1 MSGKKINSQQYQH
14 IILVSL
20 DSLRSD
26 CITAVNSDFPNKFYT
41 GSQFKTT
48 MLDYLIKHGMYFS
61 NCISAAPYTSA
72 SHAAYFTGCWPR
84 RNGVYEFFNRQIG
97 RPTLFELA
105 QRENI
110 YTIFQTDFPII
121 LGDSLGFTRGVNKY
135 FIESESAAFSELIK
149 HKNRNTVSFFHFGG
163 IHYPYG
169 FHKLKFARVDFP
181 KKVRE
186 LEGKFNIEQPVV
198 YTDILDE
205 SYREGKDRELLLRYK
220 TIVDTLYSRGD
231 YQSLHQLYVNGI
243 DYFLKHRFNRFIR
256 KVIDFVDHTNS
267 LLIVFA
273 DHGENWAADSRGHSN
288 AINDPVLRV
297 PVILYGNGVR
307 KNMVITDLIRTIDV
321 VPTIYQCSKIA
332 SADFDGLPI
341 DLANP
346 KDSIGSRE
354 AFAQVWRVGD
364 RMKIY
369 KHQQRILKSKKMIR
383 PLATK
388 LEKEAVYYGRFTL
401 NREYSKDGTL
411 ARESFYKNTGKRLV
425 VAKKGFSKKKMN
437 LKNRLKKYNQIKY
450 NNSQKI
456 SKVNQSIIDDLHA
469 LGYYV

>member
-1 MSGKKINSQQYQH
+1 MIRKKNDSQLYQH

-26 CITAVNSDFPNKFYT
+26 CITAVNSDFPNRFYR
-41 GSQFKTT
+41 GGKFKTV
-48 MLDYLIKHGMYFS
+48 MLDYLVRRGTYFS

-84 RNGVYEFFNRQIG
+84 RNGVYEFFNRRIG

-105 QRENI
+105 QRKNI

-121 LGDSLGFTRGVNKY
+121 LGDSLGFSRGVNKY
-135 FIESESAAFSELIK
+135 FIESESAAFSELIRRQ
-149 HKNRNTVSFFHFGG
+149 NRDTVSFFHFGG

-169 FHKLKFARVDFP
+169 FHKLKFAKVDFP

-186 LEGKFNIEQPVV
+186 LESKFNIKQAEV
-198 YTDILDE
+198 YTDMLDE
-205 SYREGKDRELLLRYK
+205 SYREGEDRELLLKYK
-220 TIVDTLYSRGD
+220 TIIDTLYSRGD
-231 YQSLHQLYVNGI
+231 YKSLHQLYVNGI
-243 DYFLKHRFNRFIR
+243 DYFLKHRFNRFIGR
-256 KVIDFVDHTNS
+256 VIDFVAHTNS

-273 DHGENWAADSRGHSN
+273 DHGENWAPDSRGHSN
-288 AINDPVLRV
+288 AINDSVLRV
-297 PVILYGNGVR
+297 PIIMYGNGVR

-321 VPTIYQCSKIA
+321 VPTIHQYSKIA

-341 DLANP
+341 NLANP
-346 KDSIGSRE
+346 KDSIGFRE

-369 KHQQRILKSKKMIR
+369 KHQQHILKSKKMIR
-383 PLATK
+383 PLATR
-388 LEKEAVYYGRFTL
+388 LEKEAVYYGRCVL
-401 NREYSKDGTL
+401 NREYSKDGVL
-411 ARESFYKNTGKRLV
+411 VGENFYKNTGKRLI
-425 VAKKGFSKKKMN
+425 VAKKNFSKEKTN

-456 SKVNQSIIDDLHA
+456 NKVNQSIINDLHA
-469 LGYYV
+469 LGYRV